1 MADYYTPAQLSLK
14 LGIGEAQITELE
26 SKGLLHPKLKDGR
39 RFYSSHQAYE
49 LHLALRLA
57 RKQKLNLEKALARV
71 EHLRLC
77 RVGATGS

>member
-14 LGIGEAQITELE
+14 LGIGEAQIAELE

-57 RKQKLNLEKALARV
+57 RKQKLTLEKAIARV
-71 EHLRLC
+71 EALRLS
-77 RVGATGS
+77 RVGTTGS